1 MAEDQPVSKP
11 AGARGGTGKLI
22 LALLVAALAVAVLGT
37 ITYFSFAKA
46 PLGVAGFVIVGP
58 ECESQPAIRVET
70 AYRAASSKG
79 GATLTEFAGIRFY
92 RNVPWGAA
100 EQSAPVGQQ

>member
-1 MAEDQPVSKP
+1 MVEEQTESKP
-11 AGARGGTGKLI
+11 AKTRGGTGKLI
-22 LALLVAALAVAVLGT
+22 LALLVAALAVGVLGS

-46 PLGVAGFVIVGP
+46 PVGVAGFVIVGP
-58 ECESQPAIRVET
+58 ECNTQPAVRVEA
-70 AYRAASSKG
+70 AYHAARSSR

-100 EQSAPVGQQ
+100 EQSAPVGPQ

>member
-1 MAEDQPVSKP
+1 MVEDQTVSKP
-11 AGARGGTGKLI
+11 AGTRGGTGKLI

-46 PLGVAGFVIVGP
+46 PVGVASFVIVGP
-58 ECESQPAIRVET
+58 ECETQPAVRVET
-70 AYRAASSKG
+70 AYQGARSGG

-92 RNVPWGAA
+92 HNVPWGAA